1 MKIKSKNSNNKN
13 NSDKKLIAK
22 RRKWIKIEKEKID
35 DVCSCP
41 ECGQE
46 YNDECESCYKLYHLN
61 CTTLQTNDN
70 LKEIDF
76 ICNLWI

>member
-1 MKIKSKNSNNKN
+1 MKIKSKSSNNKN
-13 NSDKKLIAK
+13 NSDKKQIAK
-22 RRKWIKIEKEKID
+22 RRKWKKIEKEKID

-46 YNDECESCYKLYHLN
+46 YNDECKSCYKLYNLN

-76 ICNLWI
+76 ICNL